1 MSRDFDY
8 IIDISGLSRENGDR
22 LWKEQGSMRSSL
34 PTSAD
39 AIFVRPG
46 GCSTHGT
53 LAYAKREYPDVIPR
67 VAVERIVID
76 VLPPTTIVHD
86 GYTYTRGE
94 KA

>member
-8 IIDISGLSRENGDR
+8 IIDISGLSRENRDR
-22 LWKEQGSMRSSL
+22 LWKEQGMKSSL
-34 PTSAD
+34 PSTAD
-39 AIFVRPG
+39 AIFVRAC
-46 GCSTHGT
+46 GCSTHAP
-53 LAYAKREYPDVIPR
+53 LAYAKRQHPDVTPR
-67 VAVERIVID
+67 VAVERTVLD

>member
-22 LWKEQGSMRSSL
+22 LWKELGMKSSL
-34 PTSAD
+34 PSTD
-39 AIFVRPG
+39 AIFVRPDG
-46 GCSTHGT
+46 HSTHGT

-67 VAVERIVID
+67 VAVERVVID